1 MFNMTTKKKM
11 PYLQII
17 AQPPIEQRTRTA
29 KEKRLFKTSVRIH
42 IPKQQRSKMSE
53 QLQVTVSLLYADSTT
68 ANRLPKATSSSS
80 VNGLLLGG
88 TTSKKVFLNTPQL
101 KSKCGKIPTSV
112 DLTFDDLNLNE
123 PSSRHKDREFCILFT
138 LKDGVAILDEKET
151 TPCYAYSHPKVLK
164 RRRDIYLKALST
176 VVIDH
181 HHTNNENKMH
191 AVGGPFIQSPRL
203 GVLFQFV
210 SYNKEGQ
217 IIDQV
222 ELYAQN
228 LELFSESV
236 LFFDAPRYPEQI
248 NGRDVTICVSI
259 TNDSRHFSNSKPLT
273 YVNYNIGILPIVNNQ
288 TSIARN
294 ADEKGES
301 KQLHDSDVD
310 VFLNSDIFSNND
322 VQGGNP
328 MHVTQLQ
335 RRRKSEDWVYTM
347 RNEEDDEK
355 VDGVEWDDEK
365 TEFGKDEFSLPL
377 SFNGHAHNTSN
388 VNNYNTSSP
397 SSWEDNEASAA
408 LLSEE
413 LDLSFA
419 LFESISDMAHLKPKR
434 KRMRSRM

>member
-1 MFNMTTKKKM
+1 MTTKKIT
-11 PYLQII
+11 PYLQILT
-17 AQPPIEQRTRTA
+17 QPPIEQRTRTA
-29 KEKRLFKTSVRIH
+29 KERRLFKTSVRIH
-42 IPKQQRSKMSE
+42 LPKQQQLKMSE
-53 QLQVTVSLLYADSTT
+53 QLEVSVSLLYADSTT
-68 ANRLPKATSSSS
+68 VDRLPKATSSSS

-88 TTSKKVFLNTPQL
+88 TTSKKVFVNTPQL
-101 KSKCGKIPTSV
+101 KGKSGRRSASV

-138 LKDGVAILDEKET
+138 LKDGVAVLDEKET

-164 RRRDIYLKALST
+164 RRRDICLKALST
-176 VVIDH
+176 VVID

-210 SYNKEGQ
+210 SYSKEGQ
-217 IIDQV
+217 IIDEV
-222 ELYAQN
+222 KLYAQN

-248 NGRDVTICVSI
+248 NGRDVTISVSI

-273 YVNYNIGILPIVNNQ
+273 YVKCNIGILPALNNQ
-288 TSIARN
+288 ISIAGN
-294 ADEKGES
+294 VVEKGGL

-310 VFLNSDIFSNND
+310 NSINSDIFSKND
-322 VQGGNP
+322 VQGGNLI
-328 MHVTQLQ
+328 HVSQLQ
-335 RRRKSEDWVYTM
+335 RRKSNDWIYTM
-347 RNEEDDEK
+347 SNEEDDEE
-355 VDGVEWDDEK
+355 VDGVEWADEK
-365 TEFGKDEFSLPL
+365 LEFDKNEFSLPL
-377 SFNGHAHNTSN
+377 SFNGHAHDISN
-388 VNNYNTSSP
+388 VNNFNTSSS

-408 LLSEE
+408 ILTEE
-413 LDLSFA
+413 LDLSFT